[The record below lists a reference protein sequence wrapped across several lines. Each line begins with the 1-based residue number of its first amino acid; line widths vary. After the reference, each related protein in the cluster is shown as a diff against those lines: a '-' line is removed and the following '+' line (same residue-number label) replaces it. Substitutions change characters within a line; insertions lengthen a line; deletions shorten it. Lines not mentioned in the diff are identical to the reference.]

1 MREQRVGSPAD
12 GRGFPAEVH
21 GMRPSDHGIEKTG
34 GKEYKTDYKEGAAG
48 RRRAV
53 TEDKGAYRMRVLIID
68 GQGGGL
74 GRQLVGAVKEYDP
87 GIEVLAV
94 GTNSAATNAMLR
106 AGADQAATGENSV
119 AVASK
124 KADVIMGP
132 VGIVIADSM
141 LGEITPR
148 MAVAV
153 GQSSAK
159 RILIPVNLCDNIVV
173 GVSDASMGKNVQNA
187 VETLARFTQEIR

>member
-1 MREQRVGSPAD
+1 MK
-12 GRGFPAEVH
+12 
-21 GMRPSDHGIEKTG
+21 I
-34 GKEYKTDYKEGAAG
+34 
-48 RRRAV
+48 
-53 TEDKGAYRMRVLIID
+53 LIID

-74 GRQLVGAVKEYDP
+74 GRQLVSAVKEKYP
-87 GIEVLAV
+87 ETEILAV

-119 AVASK
+119 SVAAGI
-124 KADVIMGP
+124 ADVIMGP

-148 MAVAV
+148 MALAV
-153 GQSSAK
+153 GRSRAK

-173 GVSDASMGKNVQNA
+173 GTYDVVPMSKNVQNA
-187 VETLARFTQEIR
+187 VVALGALMK

>member
-1 MREQRVGSPAD
+1 MK
-12 GRGFPAEVH
+12 
-21 GMRPSDHGIEKTG
+21 I
-34 GKEYKTDYKEGAAG
+34 
-48 RRRAV
+48 
-53 TEDKGAYRMRVLIID
+53 LIID

-74 GRQLVGAVKEYDP
+74 GRQLVSAVRERYP
-87 GIEVLAV
+87 EIEILAV

-119 AVASK
+119 AVASER
-124 KADVIMGP
+124 ADVIMGP

-148 MAVAV
+148 MALSV
-153 GQSSAK
+153 GKSRAK

-173 GVSDASMGKNVQNA
+173 GVTEISMTKNVQNA
-187 VETLARFTQEIR
+187 VEALGALME

>member
-1 MREQRVGSPAD
+1 M
-12 GRGFPAEVH
+12 
-21 GMRPSDHGIEKTG
+21 K
-34 GKEYKTDYKEGAAG
+34 
-48 RRRAV
+48 
-53 TEDKGAYRMRVLIID
+53 VLVID

-74 GRQLVGAVKEYDP
+74 GKQLVAAVKAYNAE
-87 GIEVLAV
+87 IEVLAV
-94 GTNSAATNAMLR
+94 GTNSAATNAMLK

-119 AVASK
+119 VTAARI
-124 KADVIMGP
+124 ADVIMGP

-153 GQSSAK
+153 GQSQAR

-173 GVSDASMGKNVQNA
+173 GTEDMSMNRRVEHA
-187 VETLARFTQEIR
+187 VEALSASVEAAG

>member
-1 MREQRVGSPAD
+1 M
-12 GRGFPAEVH
+12 
-21 GMRPSDHGIEKTG
+21 K
-34 GKEYKTDYKEGAAG
+34 
-48 RRRAV
+48 
-53 TEDKGAYRMRVLIID
+53 VLVID

-74 GRQLVGAVKEYDP
+74 GRQLVTAVKEYDQN
-87 GIEVLAV
+87 IEVLAV

-119 AVASK
+119 AVASG

-148 MAVAV
+148 MALAV

-173 GVSDASMGKNVQNA
+173 GVSDASMGRIVQSA
-187 VETLARFTQEIR
+187 VEALKKCRETMPA

>member
-1 MREQRVGSPAD
+1 
-12 GRGFPAEVH
+12 
-21 GMRPSDHGIEKTG
+21 
-34 GKEYKTDYKEGAAG
+34 
-48 RRRAV
+48 
-53 TEDKGAYRMRVLIID
+53 MRVLIID

-74 GRQLVGAVKEYDP
+74 GRQLVAAVKEYDQS
-87 GIEVLAV
+87 IEVLAV
-94 GTNSAATNAMLR
+94 GTNSAATNAMLK

-119 AVASK
+119 VVASERS
-124 KADVIMGP
+124 DVIMGP

-153 GQSSAK
+153 GQSRAK
-159 RILIPVNLCDNIVV
+159 RILIPINLCDNIVV

-187 VETLARFTQEIR
+187 IEALKKSLNSDGN

>member
-1 MREQRVGSPAD
+1 
-12 GRGFPAEVH
+12 
-21 GMRPSDHGIEKTG
+21 
-34 GKEYKTDYKEGAAG
+34 
-48 RRRAV
+48 
-53 TEDKGAYRMRVLIID
+53 MRVLIID

-74 GRQLVGAVKEYDP
+74 GRQLVTAVKEYDQD
-87 GIEVLAV
+87 IEILAV
-94 GTNSAATNAMLR
+94 GTNSAATNAMLK

-119 AVASK
+119 VVASERV
-124 KADVIMGP
+124 DVIMGP

-153 GQSSAK
+153 GQSRAK

-173 GVSDASMGKNVQNA
+173 GVSDVSMGKNVQNA
-187 VETLARFTQEIR
+187 IESLKKSFDSDGN